1 MKKSEI
7 LKIYKDKVKELK
19 KHNFLYFNKDNPKIS
34 DAEYDKLKEELIKL
48 EESNSSL
55 KKLKLLQNIVG
66 SYGFALILKNISY
79 LFVDGRYTLQAKA
92 QSGKLF
98 NIITFPHKMPNDILK
113 DKKLTIGFDPK
124 LFTNQSKNIFFN
136 NKNYKFKPLKGNLI
150 DKIWKRK
157 IRKNIKKFYLM
168 PKNSIG
174 DNYKSKITK
183 IISYLKKNNLDYQ
196 FITASENC
204 AWLLNIRGGDS
215 KYTPIPHC
223 YILIKKN
230 KSIKLFCDLKKIS
243 LAFKNNFKEIKFLDI
258 SKTVKILEKI
268 KKKSFIIDKN
278 TCSVYFENLIL
289 KNNKIFDHQDPI
301 YSFKMIKN
309 QKEINNIKKA
319 HVQDGVALT
328 RYLFWLKKN
337 LGKKTITEISASQK
351 LLSFRKK
358 NRNFKTLSFPTISG
372 TGPNGAIIH
381 YKATKKSNRT
391 IKKGDIYLVDSGGQY
406 KFGTTDVTRTISFEN
421 SNKKIKNIFTR
432 VLKGHIAVADYKLKK
447 NTTGSNI
454 DKEARKFL
462 KQINLDYSHGT
473 GHGVGY
479 FLNVHEGPISISKNN
494 KINLQD
500 GMVLSNEPGYYEK
513 DKFGIRIENLVYVKK
528 DKNKRMFDN
537 LTLVPIEK
545 DLLDLSLLSKKEK
558 MWINN
563 YHKKVLINL
572 SSAMNKKEI
581 VLLKKACSA
590 I

>member
-1 MKKSEI
+1 ME
-7 LKIYKDKVKELK
+7 KI
-19 KHNFLYFNKDNPKIS
+19 
-34 DAEYDKLKEELIKL
+34 
-48 EESNSSL
+48 
-55 KKLKLLQNIVG
+55 KKLKKYFKEENIDGYIIPKNDEFFGEYIADYNDRLNYISNFSG
-66 SYGFALILKNISY
+66 SYGFALILENISY
-79 LFVDGRYTLQAKA
+79 LFVDGRYTVQAKA

-157 IRKNIKKFYLM
+157 IRKDIKKFYLM

-174 DNYKSKITK
+174 DNYKSKIAK

-230 KSIKLFCDLKKIS
+230 KNIKLFCDLKKIS

-258 SKTVKILEKI
+258 SKTVKILEQI
-268 KKKSFIIDKN
+268 KKKSFIVDKN

-421 SNKKIKNIFTR
+421 SDKKIKNIFTR

-513 DKFGIRIENLVYVKK
+513 EKFGIRIENLVYVKK
-528 DKNKRMFDN
+528 DKNRRIFDN

-545 DLLDLSLLSKKEK
+545 DLLDLSLLSKREK
-558 MWINN
+558 TWINN
-563 YHKKVLINL
+563 YHKKVLVNL